1 MVAPRTQPI
10 FYQCRICKGRKGRGR
25 NNGGK
30 TCSAYECKEQ
40 YKRERAL
47 AADRTGT
54 VTAAEDDAEDLPSDK
69 SVVKLHEILGERCCQ
84 PSKLK
89 NKQRRSALRRKSYHQ
104 EYLVRGSFLEDGSE
118 DEAEGEGDEEDEE
131 EDEAP
136 YEPEEN
142 MYWVAQDILIAAIG
156 GAQVKRAITARQ
168 RQVSRDLDAACSNSE
183 R

>member
-1 MVAPRTQPI
+1 M
-10 FYQCRICKGRKGRGR
+10 
-25 NNGGK
+25 
-30 TCSAYECKEQ
+30 
-40 YKRERAL
+40 
-47 AADRTGT
+47 
-54 VTAAEDDAEDLPSDK
+54 
-69 SVVKLHEILGERCCQ
+69 
-84 PSKLK
+84 
-89 NKQRRSALRRKSYHQ
+89 
-104 EYLVRGSFLEDGSE
+104 RGSFLEDGSE
-118 DEAEGEGDEEDEE
+118 DEAEGEGDEEDEEDEE

>member
-30 TCSAYECKEQ
+30 TCSAYECKER
-40 YKRERAL
+40 YKLERAL
-47 AADRTGT
+47 AADRTGM

-89 NKQRRSALRRKSYHQ
+89 NKQRRSALRRKAYHQ
-104 EYLVRGSFLEDGSE
+104 EYLVRGSHSSRM
-118 DEAEGEGDEEDEE
+118 A
-131 EDEAP
+131 
-136 YEPEEN
+136 
-142 MYWVAQDILIAAIG
+142 VRTRR
-156 GAQVKRAITARQ
+156 RARGTR
-168 RQVSRDLDAACSNSE
+168 RTRRTRTRRLTSRKKTCTGL
-183 R
+183 RRTY